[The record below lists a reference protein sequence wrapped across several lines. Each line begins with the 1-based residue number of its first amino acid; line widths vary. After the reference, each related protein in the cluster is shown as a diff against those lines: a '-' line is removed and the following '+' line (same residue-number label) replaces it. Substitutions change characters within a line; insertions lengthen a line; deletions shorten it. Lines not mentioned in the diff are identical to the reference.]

1 MSSVLVVV
9 DRPYRGV
16 VERQFADP
24 VQLARVCALQFD
36 SVTVLLTG
44 EGVFL
49 PHVETT
55 AEDERPD
62 PFNPW
67 HHPSVNAIA
76 ATGSGIHILIDSAAT
91 ATFGL
96 PDPGHPYQ
104 AATSIDIVNA
114 LTTHD
119 HVLYA

>member
-9 DRPYRGV
+9 DRPYRGFI
-16 VERQFADP
+16 ERQFADS

-55 AEDERPD
+55 VEDDRPD
-62 PFNPW
+62 PFNAW
-67 HHPSVNAIA
+67 QHPSVNAVA
-76 ATGSGIHILIDSAAT
+76 AARSGIRILVDSAAT
-91 ATFGL
+91 AAFGL
-96 PDPGHPYQ
+96 PDPRPPYR
-104 AATSIDIVNA
+104 AATTTDIVNA
-114 LTTHD
+114 LTTHTY
-119 HVLYA
+119 VLYA